1 MFSYIQRKVRK
12 SWLASPHKIY
22 IFDIVFWQVS
32 VFPED
37 IWWVFCLWQL
47 CGLEWILFTK
57 IYLLSKGPRGPAQSP
72 CPINIAQ
79 RNFFKYCQKTRPNN
93 CTPFFYYQN
102 IHFRVRLPEI
112 WHQILHGIGRIPN
125 FTEILRILFYHFV
138 SWFLIH
144 EIFKRTQES
153 NTYILVNVEFL
164 DDLLHT

>member
-32 VFPED
+32 VFLED
-37 IWWVFCLWQL
+37 IWWVFCLWHL

-57 IYLLSKGPRGPAQSP
+57 IYLW
-72 CPINIAQ
+72 
-79 RNFFKYCQKTRPNN
+79 NFFKYCQKTRPNN
-93 CTPFFYYQN
+93 CTLFFYYQN

-112 WHQILHGIGRIPN
+112 WHQILHGIGRTPN